1 MRILE
6 KKNEL
11 PDGWELAKIK
21 DLVFEP
27 KQEIVDGPFG
37 SNLKSTEYVEKGIPF
52 IRLQNVSRNQFVNK
66 NIKYITKEKSK
77 QLTRHNFKNQD
88 IVLTKLGDPLGEAC
102 IVPDYF
108 PNGVI
113 VADII
118 RIRLNHELISKKFL
132 MYLINSDKIIQQFK
146 KYTKGTTRP
155 RVNLTQVRNF
165 DVQIPPLNEQQRIV
179 AKIEELFSHL
189 DHQTNLINQNIRL
202 LQSFEKSILR
212 DTFSGKL
219 TKVFRETHSCGD
231 PQILLNKIKEERK
244 SKNLVNIPEE
254 IPENYDSEKNWRF
267 SSLGFITQNFDGKRI
282 PVSKT
287 KRKDMKGDFPYYG
300 ASGIIDYVN
309 RPLFKGKY
317 LLIGEDGANLLA
329 RSTPIAFI
337 ADGEFWVNNHAHV
350 LQTLGGV
357 DLEYLSYFINSI
369 DLSEWISGTA
379 QPKLNQRNMSKI
391 PIPIPSLE
399 EQEEI
404 KKIIHQNLSI
414 IKKQSDTLK
423 KLISHIL
430 ILKMSILNHAF
441 EGKLVPQDPN
451 DESAEILLEKIK
463 QEQQQYE
470 EKIKKEKQQL
480 KQKQKTKRSR
490 KNV

>member
-1 MRILE
+1 
-6 KKNEL
+6 
-11 PDGWELAKIK
+11 
-21 DLVFEP
+21 
-27 KQEIVDGPFG
+27 
-37 SNLKSTEYVEKGIPF
+37 
-52 IRLQNVSRNQFVNK
+52 
-66 NIKYITKEKSK
+66 
-77 QLTRHNFKNQD
+77 
-88 IVLTKLGDPLGEAC
+88 
-102 IVPDYF
+102 
-108 PNGVI
+108 
-113 VADII
+113 
-118 RIRLNHELISKKFL
+118 
-132 MYLINSDKIIQQFK
+132 
-146 KYTKGTTRP
+146 
-155 RVNLTQVRNF
+155 
-165 DVQIPPLNEQQRIV
+165 
-179 AKIEELFSHL
+179 
-189 DHQTNLINQNIRL
+189 
-202 LQSFEKSILR
+202 
-212 DTFSGKL
+212 
-219 TKVFRETHSCGD
+219 
-231 PQILLNKIKEERK
+231 
-244 SKNLVNIPEE
+244 
-254 IPENYDSEKNWRF
+254 
-267 SSLGFITQNFDGKRI
+267 
-282 PVSKT
+282 
-287 KRKDMKGDFPYYG
+287 MKGDFPYYG

-480 KQKQKTKRSR
+480 KQKQKTKRSQ
-490 KNV
+490 KNVK

>member
-1 MRILE
+1 MSELVLE
-6 KKNEL
+6 KPL
-11 PDGWELAKIK
+11 PEEWI
-21 DLVFEP
+21 
-27 KQEIVDGPFG
+27 IT
-37 SNLKSTEYVEKGIPF
+37 NLENVSTITSGNSAPQGKKFFEKGEFPF
-52 IRLQNVSRNQFVNK
+52 VRVADMGKTSGVYLNKTQDHVNK
-66 NIKYITKEKSK
+66 LGGKKLKMFPKGSVLFTKSGASTHLNQKS
-77 QLTRHNFKNQD
+77 
-88 IVLTKLGDPLGEAC
+88 ILGMDSYVVSHIGLINPLGE
-102 IVPDYF
+102 ISSEFIYYF
-108 PNGVI
+108 LKTIDFKLLTHESIMPSLQLSKIKN
-113 VADII
+113 
-118 RIRLNHELISKKFL
+118 LNLPL
-132 MYLINSDKIIQQFK
+132 
-146 KYTKGTTRP
+146 
-155 RVNLTQVRNF
+155 
-165 DVQIPPLNEQQRIV
+165 PPLNEQQRIV

-451 DESAEILLEKIK
+451 DESAEILLKQIK
-463 QEQQQYE
+463 
-470 EKIKKEKQQL
+470 
-480 KQKQKTKRSR
+480 
-490 KNV
+490 N